1 MEFLGLENSA
11 IKKVSRDP
19 LPSDGSKN
27 FFKYIDSDS
36 PDDEESE
43 SIIRISLA

>member
-19 LPSDGSKN
+19 SPSDGSKN
-27 FFKYIDSDS
+27 FLNITILIALMMRNPNLS
-36 PDDEESE
+36 SE
-43 SIIRISLA
+43 FL